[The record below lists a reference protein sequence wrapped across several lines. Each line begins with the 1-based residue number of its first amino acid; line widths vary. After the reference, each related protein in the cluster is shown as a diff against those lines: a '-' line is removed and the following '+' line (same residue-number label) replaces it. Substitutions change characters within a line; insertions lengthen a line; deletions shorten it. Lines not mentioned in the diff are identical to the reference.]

1 MTAATSLKK
10 YDLEMIAYALE
21 RARRFLDNVLI
32 QPAEDRGYPFPWDD
46 YKDIVY
52 AFELTQ
58 KYIKSCRA

>member
-1 MTAATSLKK
+1 MTVSTLLKK

-32 QPAEDRGYPFPWDD
+32 QPAEVRGYPFPWDD

-52 AFELTQ
+52 AYELTQ
-58 KYIKSCRA
+58 KFLKSCRA

>member
-1 MTAATSLKK
+1 MTASTSLKK

-32 QPAEDRGYPFPWDD
+32 QPVEERGFPFPFDD

-52 AFELTQ
+52 AFELTE